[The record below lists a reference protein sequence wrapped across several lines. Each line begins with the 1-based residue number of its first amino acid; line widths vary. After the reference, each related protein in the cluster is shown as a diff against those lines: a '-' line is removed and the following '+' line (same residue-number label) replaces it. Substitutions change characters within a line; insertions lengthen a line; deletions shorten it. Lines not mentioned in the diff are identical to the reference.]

1 MYTLYSGLFN
11 VIYVVFSHV
20 ASSGASN
27 FLVMARLA
35 GCLAEQWVGGCVE
48 AMCGSW
54 QLWQCFCSLFC
65 SSVMNILCSSSQG
78 YVECIGFVCH

>member
-35 GCLAEQWVGGCVE
+35 GCLAEQWVGGWVD
-48 AMCGSW
+48 
-54 QLWQCFCSLFC
+54 
-65 SSVMNILCSSSQG
+65 V
-78 YVECIGFVCH
+78 

>member
-35 GCLAEQWVGGCVE
+35 GCLAEQWVGGW
-48 AMCGSW
+48 MCRS
-54 QLWQCFCSLFC
+54 
-65 SSVMNILCSSSQG
+65 
-78 YVECIGFVCH
+78 YVWELAALAVLL